1 MEQSILLLKSFFNDY
16 TSTLTNGLADYGVYV
31 KYAKRIQEIAI
42 LYYNFYE

>member
-1 MEQSILLLKSFFNDY
+1 MEQSVILLRTFYADY
-16 TSTLTNGLADYGVYV
+16 SSTLTNGLTDYGVYV